1 MRTDWRAE
9 ELVPGARVTWRQFT
23 NTSEPEQRTGTV
35 WDRAPTVDGVR
46 AAAWIVPDSLKPYD
60 LYGLIAVGI
69 ASRDHSANGFRSD
82 RPDDY
87 ASKGEL
93 FSSSVGSS
101 PLGNLG
107 AFAAQ
112 QAWRARKAK
121 GRAA

>member
-1 MRTDWRAE
+1 MRTDWLAE
-9 ELVPGARVTWRQFT
+9 ELVPGARVVWRQFT
-23 NTSEPEQRTGTV
+23 NTDEPVQRTGTV

-46 AAAWIVPDSLKPYD
+46 AAAWVVPDLLKADD

-69 ASRDHSANGFRSD
+69 ASRYHSANGPRSD

-93 FSSSVGSS
+93 FSSSLGSS
-101 PLGNLG
+101 ALGNLG

-112 QAWRARKAK
+112 QAWKAREAKA
-121 GRAA
+121 ATS